1 VVRGYPAARLPK
13 TNETAAE
20 AMMFKH
26 FLICAMMA
34 SPAFANQF
42 WDGNKLLMRMNGD
55 SYDQAHALGYVMGVF
70 DTDGRRKV
78 CAPQNITSGQLY
90 DIVKQQLE
98 TRPEFRH
105 FHADVIVLGSL
116 ALVWPCER
124 KKGSS
129 S

>member
-1 VVRGYPAARLPK
+1 
-13 TNETAAE
+13 
-20 AMMFKH
+20 MFKP
-26 FLICAMMA
+26 FIICALMA
-34 SPAFANQF
+34 GSVHATQF

-55 SYDQAHALGYVMGVF
+55 SYDQAHALGYVIGVF

-78 CAPQNITSGQLY
+78 CAPQNVTAGQLN

-98 TRPEFRH
+98 TRPEMRH
-105 FHADVIVLGSL
+105 FHADVIVIGAL

>member
-1 VVRGYPAARLPK
+1 MRYALGVAMKAAALLLCFAGAV
-13 TNETAAE
+13 N
-20 AMMFKH
+20 
-26 FLICAMMA
+26 
-34 SPAFANQF
+34 ANQF

-78 CAPQNITSGQLY
+78 CAPQNVTAGQLN

-98 TRPEFRH
+98 TRPEMRH
-105 FHADVIVLGSL
+105 FHADVIVIGAL

-129 S
+129 L

>member
-1 VVRGYPAARLPK
+1 MKIKHKVFLVATFVVGAV
-13 TNETAAE
+13 
-20 AMMFKH
+20 H
-26 FLICAMMA
+26 
-34 SPAFANQF
+34 ANQF

-78 CAPQNITSGQLY
+78 CAPQNATAGQLN

-98 TRPEFRH
+98 TRPEMRH
-105 FHADVIVLGSL
+105 FHADVIVLGAL

-129 S
+129 L